1 MSLRRDQPEPFI
13 RGAIY
18 PATRDV
24 PYPRANPTD
33 MARLPGDVWS
43 AAGVPAGVRL
53 ELVGDA
59 QAIDVAYRTTTGN
72 LGYRGDGAGITFS
85 VWRGARKIC
94 EHEADLGDGL
104 IRLSLGS
111 GRPET
116 PATIYLPEGMQ
127 PLVLSLTAV
136 SGEIAPAP
144 ARPVWLAYG
153 DWTTQGWI
161 ASGPARGWAAIAARK
176 AKLNLVNLGYAGAGR
191 GEIVSAEHIAA
202 LPAEIITIAY
212 GESCWTRVPH
222 SAGMVSEGLRA
233 FLQVI
238 RQAHPTTP
246 IVVASPILRPDAE
259 DVPNKLGATLV
270 DIRQA
275 IESVAT
281 ERIEAGDVALS
292 LVPGAGIINAG
303 HLADG
308 IHPGDEGH
316 KRIAAAMTRALTA
329 AMDAVAVRAAEAEA
343 AAEEGAAAQAVAA
356 AVAAEAAAAA
366 EATPAA
372 KAAAAEEATPAAEAE
387 AAKQASEATADA
399 PKRVPAAGRSA
410 PKQAVNGLTSDS
422 KGARPARR
430 MTRKSLPKSPAK
442 SGSANGAAAPGA
454 ARNGSRSA
462 TAVATAAK
470 KAETSA
476 VIDPEPDAS
485 ELDGTDESRGSGR
498 PALAYAAY
506 GH

>member
-1 MSLRRDQPEPFI
+1 MSLRRDQPEPFV

-18 PATRDV
+18 PATGDV

-94 EHEADLGDGL
+94 EHEADLGDGM

-144 ARPVWLAYG
+144 ARPLWLAYG

-316 KRIAAAMTRALTA
+316 KRIAASMTRALTA
-329 AMDAVAVRAAEAEA
+329 AMDAA
-343 AAEEGAAAQAVAA
+343 AARVA
-356 AVAAEAAAAA
+356 AAEAAAA
-366 EATPAA
+366 EAQAA
-372 KAAAAEEATPAAEAE
+372 SAASAARAAAEAAVPAEAAAEAE
-387 AAKQASEATADA
+387 AEAA
-399 PKRVPAAGRSA
+399 
-410 PKQAVNGLTSDS
+410 Q
-422 KGARPARR
+422 
-430 MTRKSLPKSPAK
+430 
-442 SGSANGAAAPGA
+442 A
-454 ARNGSRSA
+454 AR
-462 TAVATAAK
+462 
-470 KAETSA
+470 
-476 VIDPEPDAS
+476 
-485 ELDGTDESRGSGR
+485 SRGGT
-498 PALAYAAY
+498 
-506 GH
+506 GG

>member
-1 MSLRRDQPEPFI
+1 MSLRRDQPEPFV

-18 PATRDV
+18 PATPDV

-59 QAIDVAYRTTTGN
+59 QAIDVAYRTTNGN

-153 DWTTQGWI
+153 DWITQGWI

-238 RQAHPTTP
+238 RQSHPTTP
-246 IVVASPILRPDAE
+246 VVVASPILRPDAE
-259 DVPNKLGATLV
+259 DVPNKLGATLG

-275 IESVAT
+275 IESVT
-281 ERIEAGDVALS
+281 SERIEAGDSALS

-316 KRIAAAMTRALTA
+316 KRIAAAMTRALTT
-329 AMDAVAVRAAEAEA
+329 AMDAAAAGRAAE
-343 AAEEGAAAQAVAA
+343 VT
-356 AVAAEAAAAA
+356 AAEAAAAEVVAA
-366 EATPAA
+366 EV
-372 KAAAAEEATPAAEAE
+372 AAAEVVAAEAVPAE
-387 AAKQASEATADA
+387 AVPAEALKQEAEAQEAQADI
-399 PKRVPAAGRSA
+399 PKRRPAAGRGVPKQGIDGSA
-410 PKQAVNGLTSDS
+410 PDS
-422 KGARPARR
+422 KGAGPVRR
-430 MTRKSLPKSPAK
+430 MTRKSPPKSAPK
-442 SGSANGAAAPGA
+442 SGAANGAGARGTTGSGSRGA
-454 ARNGSRSA
+454 A
-462 TAVATAAK
+462 AVAAAAK
-470 KAETSA
+470 RAAESA
-476 VIDPEPDAS
+476 AVSEPEHDGS
-485 ELDGTDESRGSGR
+485 ELDGADESRGSGR